1 MENQNWSLFVR
12 IGDDVTE
19 HPLQPTTRVGRDRK
33 LEVPISHPH
42 VSRHHFTIVRQEDG
56 WLLEHAHKPDENPAG
71 SWVTIRTYV
80 NGERVMTKAP
90 LSLGDVITLKADED
104 RDEVFIEVKPAEKPA
119 EPEAEAESG
128 GSWWK
133 PW

>member
-1 MENQNWSLFVR
+1 MKEERWSLFVR
-12 IGDDVTE
+12 IGDEVIE
-19 HPLQPTTRVGRDRK
+19 HPLRPTTRVGRDRK
-33 LEVPISHPH
+33 LEVPIAHPH
-42 VSRHHFTIVRQEDG
+42 VSRHHFTVLRQDDG
-56 WLLEHAHKPDENPAG
+56 WLLEHAHKPDENPEG

-90 LSLGDVITLKADED
+90 LALGDVITLKADGE
-104 RDEVFIEVKPAEKPA
+104 RDEVFIEVRLSEDPTGPEEKA
-119 EPEAEAESG
+119 G